1 MMFVQ
6 TFGMIES
13 AADIPALV
21 ELAFDPEYDPD
32 DDPCACFD
40 SERDPFPST
49 CVGFEFKLNTPVTAA
64 FDATACVFDILP
76 GHYSFDVYDLN
87 LESDTPIA
95 TGSCVRMLVLR

>member
-40 SERDPFPST
+40 SERDSFPST
-49 CVGFEFKLNTPVTAA
+49 CVGFEFRLNTPITTG

-76 GHYSFDVYDLN
+76 GHCYEVTFVKRQIDQPTNFFLTVTFL
-87 LESDTPIA
+87 
-95 TGSCVRMLVLR
+95 